1 MLQILNADRSAAAE
15 TAAVHS
21 GHFASC
27 SEPVW
32 LQSLTVREPR
42 PNLLIWCPGVDT
54 GSVVHRLIQM
64 CRPPIH
70 VCLPDR
76 WELPSRR
83 VGTLLLHDVAA
94 LTVVQQIELFDWV
107 SDHVGI
113 TQVISVSSAP
123 LHPLVEDG
131 RFLEGLFYRLNVVH
145 VTAATE
151 HIVYSCICQPRC

>member
-1 MLQILNADRSAAAE
+1 MLQIPNAHRSGAAE

-21 GHFASC
+21 GDFVSC

-42 PNLLIWCPGVDT
+42 PNLLIWCPDVDT
-54 GSVVHRLIQM
+54 ESVVRRLIQM
-64 CRPPIH
+64 CTPPIH
-70 VCLPDR
+70 VGLPDR
-76 WELPSRR
+76 WELPSRSVR
-83 VGTLLLHDVAA
+83 TLLLHDVAA
-94 LTVVQQIELFDWV
+94 LTVVQQVELFDWV

-151 HIVYSCICQPRC
+151 HIVYSCICQAHC